1 MATALILG
9 PTGLVGSYLLPLLI
23 EAPEYERVIAFSR
36 RPLELRHAK
45 LGVVL
50 DELSA
55 LTQRAAELQADDI
68 FCCLGT
74 TIKVAKT
81 QQAFLAVDYQ
91 APMDAARLQERRGGK
106 RFALVS
112 SLGADPG
119 SAFFYTRVKGVV
131 ERDLGGLGFAR
142 LYVARPSLLLGQR
155 RETRLAETFGELG
168 AVPLSPILRGA
179 WRKYRPIQAATVAEN
194 LLRLMRG
201 KEPREGMEWSLGQAP
216 PPEALPEAG

>member
-36 RPLELRHAK
+36 RALELRHTK
-45 LGVVL
+45 LGVVV

-55 LTQRAAELQADDI
+55 LAERADELQADDI
-68 FCCLGT
+68 YCCLGT

-91 APMDAARLQERRGGK
+91 APMDAARVQQQRQSK
-106 RFALVS
+106 RMALVS
-112 SLGADPG
+112 SLGADSA

-142 LYVARPSLLLGQR
+142 LYLARPSLLLGQR

-201 KEPREGMEWSLGQAP
+201 KDPREGMEWALVAADPAAP
-216 PPEALPEAG
+216 SPSS

>member
-45 LGVVL
+45 LGVVV
-50 DELSA
+50 DALSA
-55 LTQRAAELQADDI
+55 LTERADELQADDI
-68 FCCLGT
+68 YCCLGT

-91 APMDAARLQERRGGK
+91 APMDAARLQQQRQGK
-106 RFALVS
+106 RMALVS
-112 SLGADPG
+112 SLGADPA

-131 ERDLGGLGFAR
+131 ERDLAGLGFAR
-142 LYVARPSLLLGQR
+142 LYFARPSLLLGQR

-194 LLRLMRG
+194 LLRLVRG
-201 KEPREGMEWSLGQAP
+201 AEPREGMEW
-216 PPEALPEAG
+216 ALRTADPAAGLAD